1 MLNETKEPKAPKAPV
16 TTAPEVTKAPELS
29 PIERARA
36 HASRGALEMGS
47 VVGLPDGMHPYWFAP
62 EEVGEGRA
70 RTLRASLAD
79 QGYERFPDAWVAGVT
94 GAEVWACSAEVHEVL
109 VAAKRA
115 KHRQQLAVAA
125 APTK

>member
-1 MLNETKEPKAPKAPV
+1 MLNETKEPKAPKAP
-16 TTAPEVTKAPELS
+16 VTKAPELS

-70 RTLRASLAD
+70 RTLRSSLAD

-94 GAEVWACSAEVHEVL
+94 GAEVWACTSDVHQVL
-109 VAAKRA
+109 VAAKRD